1 MFRFPVGGLEILM
14 TRFLSRW
21 SAQELVVVGVF
32 AAASKVSTLLIALA
46 GGGMNPV
53 SLAGKNL
60 VFTTLL
66 VVMLCKVRRPG
77 TLMLFIVINM
87 LVSML
92 LLCASVTLLPPML
105 IGALAGEAAMWP
117 GRDKA
122 GAGNAVLGAAVF
134 DAVGKVLSLG
144 VSWLFMRENPAM
156 MVMVI
161 PFVAIGY
168 LGSVGG
174 LFSGVKAVREL
185 RHAGIIR
192 Q

>member
-1 MFRFPVGGLEILM
+1 M
-14 TRFLSRW
+14 TRFFPRW

-53 SLAGKNL
+53 SLMGKNL

-77 TLMLFIVINM
+77 TLLLFTVINII
-87 LVSML
+87 VSML
-92 LLCASVTLLPPML
+92 LLGASVTLIPPMFA
-105 IGALAGEAAMWP
+105 GALAAEAAMWP
-117 GRDKA
+117 DRHGA
-122 GAGNAVLGAAVF
+122 GAGNAVIGAAVF
-134 DAVGKVLSLG
+134 DVVSKALSLG
-144 VSWLFMRENPAM
+144 VSWLFMRENPAL
-156 MVMVI
+156 MVMVV

-174 LFSGVKAVREL
+174 LFSGVKAVKEL

-192 Q
+192 E